1 MPNDPSKQNDSST
14 LSPPDKGSQ
23 HSERRSAPRFPFVAE
38 AEVTELSSE
47 ARLSARISELSLG
60 GCYVDTLNPFPQQ
73 TFVQLR
79 LIQGKEIFETRARVI
94 YFHPGIGM
102 GLAFAELTA
111 DQKSVLVGWL
121 AKQGEQT

>member
-1 MPNDPSKQNDSST
+1 MPNDPSRQDDSGT
-14 LSPPDKGSQ
+14 PSPPDKGSQ

-38 AEVTELSSE
+38 AELTELRSE
-47 ARLSARISELSLG
+47 TQLSARISELSLG

-73 TFVQLR
+73 TFVRLR
-79 LIQGKEIFETRARVI
+79 LIQGKEIFETRARVV
-94 YFHPGIGM
+94 YVHAGIGM

-111 DQKSVLVGWL
+111 DRKSMLVAWL